1 MALMLREHLWV
12 DELAHVN
19 RGIVVGVLELHVLLP
34 ITLLHE
40 QQIGLKVLIVFIL
53 RGVSSILIED

>member
-1 MALMLREHLWV
+1 MALMLREHLGV

-40 QQIGLKVLIVFIL
+40 
-53 RGVSSILIED
+53 